1 VDALTA
7 LRTRRS
13 IRRYQD
19 RAVAREDLE
28 RLVDCARLAATACN
42 EQPWEFVVVTDAATR
57 ATLAAICEYGKF
69 FTQAAAVIVVLCRD
83 TPYYLEDGAAATQNL
98 LVAAAALGLGTCW
111 VAGDKK
117 PYADEVRALLGAPEG
132 YRVVSHVAVGYA
144 AETPAPD
151 KRPLR
156 DVLHWER
163 Y

>member
-1 VDALTA
+1 MDALTA
-7 LRTRRS
+7 LRARRS
-13 IRRYQD
+13 IRRYTD

-28 RLVDCARLAATACN
+28 TLVDCARLAATARN
-42 EQPWEFVVVTDAATR
+42 EQPWEFVVVTDAAMR
-57 ATLAAICEYGKF
+57 AQLAEICEYGKF
-69 FTQAAAVIVVLCRD
+69 FTQAPVVIVVLCHE
-83 TPYYLEDGAAATQNL
+83 TKYYLEDGAAATQNL

-117 PYADEVRALLGAPEG
+117 PYADTVRALLGAPEG
-132 YRVVSHVAVGYA
+132 YRVVSHIAVGYA
-144 AETPAPD
+144 AETPAPA